1 MTHGQPVS
9 EDILSGRLRVPE
21 DDVREMLEKEENV
34 KQLIE
39 DCKKMLIVEPEECLG
54 GWGLINA
61 DPV

>member
-1 MTHGQPVS
+1 VS
-9 EDILSGRLRVPE
+9 EDILSGGLRVPE
-21 DDVREMLEKEENV
+21 DDVRELLEKEENV